1 MMELWTDLIWL
12 RSLHSS
18 VCKAAMINQARPH
31 ETSVHSG
38 GSPAVGLFSVSI
50 PQAGSFDD
58 GEFDVGLA

>member
-1 MMELWTDLIWL
+1 
-12 RSLHSS
+12 
-18 VCKAAMINQARPH
+18 MINQARPH